1 MTIKTKTI
9 IGIAL
14 VVIMLLSSTLAV
26 VAAVPSF
33 KDQSVSSSTGY
44 STYIVAFKDQGAAS
58 AAAQGQ
64 VESLINSYNG
74 RIIDRYSIIDGMAVT
89 LPDNKVDELK
99 AMSNVKYVEKD
110 GTMHALLDKAVPQI
124 GGDKVWAAGYT
135 GKGVKVC
142 VIDTGI
148 DGSHPDL
155 NGNKVVGW
163 VDYVNGKTTPYDDH
177 GHGTHCSGTIAGTGA
192 AANGQYKGVAPEA
205 SLMGAKVL
213 GKDGSG
219 QNSNIIKGIQWAV
232 QNGADVISMSLGST
246 THSQATDDAINNAIK
261 AGVVCV
267 IAAGNSGP
275 GAKTVAC
282 PGDTPAA
289 ITVGAIDR
297 NDAIASFSSRGPNRD
312 GTVKPDVTNMGVGLV
327 AAKAT
332 GVSSSKP
339 VGQYYQAMSGT
350 SMATPMTAGSVALLL
365 SAKSDMTP
373 AQVKD
378 ALTKTAKQLGDGV
391 PNNNYGYGRVQ
402 VKAAL
407 DYILSGQLP
416 PTPSPTPT
424 PTPGPNPS
432 PTPTPQPGNAGV
444 SLSNLFV
451 RYNGQLGT
459 DMGKYQVKPGTT
471 IEQSA
476 MISNTGSA
484 ADSFTMTVGGIPDAW
499 WTLSGYNGGN
509 LEPNTAASMKLAIT
523 PAANAAAGTYTVTL
537 TATSG
542 SDSSV
547 TATKTYKLN
556 VAGATT
562 PSPTATPRPTA
573 TPTPG
578 PNPTATPTPGPNPT
592 PTPTPTP
599 GGYTFSG
606 SVVSNGD
613 YYAYVVPGQAG
624 QITAQVSWAGTSNDV
639 NLYLYDPDGNL
650 VAKSEQRYTT
660 TETVQYNAPKAG
672 YYLVKVQA
680 KSAFNPVSF
689 TGTSTSPVQ
698 TAYVKAGTVRQGETA
713 SVNVNADGRN
723 AVNARLTWSWAF
735 NAPTMGLYNAAG
747 NKIADAVSRQEGFM
761 SPYKQL
767 NFAPTAAGPY
777 TIRIAVATGTVSYK
791 LNSPYQL

>member
-1 MTIKTKTI
+1 
-9 IGIAL
+9 
-14 VVIMLLSSTLAV
+14 MLLSSTIAV

-33 KDQSVSSSTGY
+33 KDQSVSGSAGY
-44 STYIVAFKDQGAAS
+44 STYIVAFKDQGAA
-58 AAAQGQ
+58 ATEAGHVQ

-74 RIIDRYSIIDGMAVT
+74 KIIDRFSIIDGMTVT

-110 GTMHALLDKAVPQI
+110 ETMHVLLDKAVPQI
-124 GGDKVWAAGYT
+124 GGDQVWAAGYT

-148 DGSHPDL
+148 DASHPDL

-163 VDYVNGKTTPYDDH
+163 VDYVSGKTTPYDDH
-177 GHGTHCSGTIAGTGA
+177 GHGTHVSSTIAGTGA

-232 QNGADVISMSLGST
+232 QNGAQVISMSLGSS
-246 THSQATDDAINNAIK
+246 THSQASDDALDAAIR
-261 AGVVCV
+261 AGVTCV

-282 PGDTPAA
+282 PGDDPNV
-289 ITVGAIDR
+289 ITVGASDR

-312 GTVKPDVTNMGVGLV
+312 GSIKPDVTNMGVGLV

-350 SMATPMTAGSVALLL
+350 SMATPMTAGTVALLI
-365 SAKSDMTP
+365 SAKPGMTP
-373 AQVKD
+373 AQIKA
-378 ALTKTAKQLGDGV
+378 ALTKTAKPLGSSV
-391 PNNNYGYGRVQ
+391 PNNDYGYGRVQ
-402 VKAAL
+402 AKAAL
-407 DYILSGQLP
+407 DYVLSGQLP

-424 PTPGPNPS
+424 PTPGPNPT
-432 PTPTPQPGNAGV
+432 PTPTPGGNYAV

-459 DMGKYQVKPGTT
+459 DMSKFQVTPGTT

-476 MISNTGSA
+476 MISNAGDV
-484 ADSFTMTVGGIPDAW
+484 ADSYTMTIGGIPDAW

-509 LEPNTAASMKLAIT
+509 LDANSAASMKLTIT
-523 PAANAAAGTYTVTL
+523 PAANAAAGSYTVTL
-537 TATSG
+537 TAKSN

-556 VAGATT
+556 VGGATT
-562 PSPTATPRPTA
+562 PSPTATPRPTIGPWPTA
-573 TPTPG
+573 TPKPTVTPTPK
-578 PNPTATPTPGPNPT
+578 PTATPTPGPNPT
-592 PTPTPTP
+592 PVPTPTP

-606 SVVSNGD
+606 SAVSSSD
-613 YYAYVVPGQAG
+613 YYTYLVPAQAG
-624 QITAQVSWAGTSNDV
+624 LITAQVSWAGTSNDL

-660 TETVQYNAPKAG
+660 SETVQYNAPKAG
-672 YYLVKVQA
+672 NYLVKVQA

-689 TGTSTSPVQ
+689 TGTATAPAQ
-698 TAYVKAGTVRQGETA
+698 TAYVKAGTLRQGETA

-723 AVNARLTWSWAF
+723 AVNARLTWTWAF
-735 NAPTMGLYNAAG
+735 NAPTMGLFDAAG
-747 NKIADAVSRQEGFM
+747 NKIADSVSRQEGFM
-761 SPYKQL
+761 SSYKQL
-767 NFAPTAAGPY
+767 NFAPTNAGPY

-791 LNSPYQL
+791 LITPYQ